1 MKIKVFALSLIAAFS
16 ISTLSAQM
24 GGKDKPSPPA
34 KLETKIGDAK
44 ITIAYSQPGVKDR
57 EIFGKLV
64 PYGKVWRTGANEA
77 TTFTTSKD
85 ITINGQKL
93 AAGTYTLFTIP
104 GEKEWTII
112 FNTEM
117 GQWGAYK
124 YDAEKDALKV
134 KATPEKHKATER
146 MTFSAKDGVIYLD
159 WAETRVPLTIKS

>member
-1 MKIKVFALSLIAAFS
+1 MKIKMMALSLIAALS
-16 ISTLSAQM
+16 IGTLSAQM
-24 GGKDKPSPPA
+24 DKKEKASPAA
-34 KLETKIGDAK
+34 KMEAKIGDAK
-44 ITIAYSQPGVKDR
+44 ISITYSQPGVKER
-57 EIFGKLV
+57 VIFGELV

-85 ITINGQKL
+85 ITVNGQKL

-124 YDAEKDALKV
+124 YDDKRDALKV
-134 KATPEKHKATER
+134 KATPTKHTATER
-146 MTFSAKDGVIYLD
+146 MTFSEKDGVIYLD
-159 WAETRVPLTIKS
+159 WAETRVPLKIKS

>member
-1 MKIKVFALSLIAAFS
+1 MKIKMMALTLIAAFS

-24 GGKDKPSPPA
+24 DKKEKASPAA
-34 KLETKIGDAK
+34 KMETKIGDAV
-44 ITIAYSQPGVKDR
+44 IIIDYSQPAVKGR

-64 PYGKVWRTGANEA
+64 PYSKVWRTGANEA

-85 ITINGQKL
+85 ITVNGEKL
-93 AAGTYTLFTIP
+93 IAGTYTLFTIP

-124 YDAEKDALKV
+124 YDNKKDALKV
-134 KATPEKHKATER
+134 KATPTKHAATER
-146 MTFSAKDGVIYLD
+146 MTFSEKDGVIYLD